1 VDVCL
6 LFIKINVLTIIE
18 RKIIKHIG
26 METVLFEV
34 QDGVGFITLNRP
46 EKLNCFNRE
55 MALQLQE
62 ILDEC
67 EKSLEVRCVYLT
79 GKGKGFSAGQ
89 DLAEIT
95 DLSRAGIQT
104 VLLEQFH
111 PILIKIRNLQKPVVA
126 AVNGVAAGAGANI
139 ALCCDIVV
147 AANSAIFL
155 QIFSKIGLIPDCGGT
170 FFLPRLI
177 GFQKASAFMM
187 LGEKLS
193 AKQAER
199 SAVIYKAIPNG
210 VFEAESKKIA
220 YTLAKMPTQGLWFTK
235 KALNESLNNSLEQQL
250 QLEDYLQQRAAA
262 TNDFKEGVDAFLH
275 KRKPE
280 FSGN

>member
-1 VDVCL
+1 
-6 LFIKINVLTIIE
+6 
-18 RKIIKHIG
+18 
-26 METVLFEV
+26 MEPVLFEV
-34 QDGVGFITLNRP
+34 REGVGFVTLNRP
-46 EKLNCFNRE
+46 EKLNCFNRD
-55 MALQLQE
+55 MALLLQE
-62 ILDEC
+62 ILNEC
-67 EKSLEVRCVYLT
+67 DRSREVRCVYLT

-89 DLAEIT
+89 DLAEIP
-95 DLSRAGIQT
+95 DLSRAGIQKI
-104 VLLEQFH
+104 LLEQFH
-111 PILIKIRNLQKPVVA
+111 PILIKIRNLQKPIVA

-199 SAVIYKAIPNG
+199 AAVIYKALPND
-210 VFEAESKKIA
+210 VFEYESKKIA
-220 YTLAKMPTQGLWFTK
+220 ETLAKMPTRGLWFTK

-262 TNDFKEGVDAFLH
+262 TDDFKEGVDAFLH
-275 KRKPE
+275 KRRPE
-280 FSGN
+280 FSGH

>member
-1 VDVCL
+1 
-6 LFIKINVLTIIE
+6 
-18 RKIIKHIG
+18 

-34 QDGVGFITLNRP
+34 RDGVGFITLNRP

-55 MALQLQE
+55 MALLLQE
-62 ILDEC
+62 LLGEC
-67 EKSLEVRCVYLT
+67 DKSPSVRCVYLT

-89 DLAEIT
+89 DLAEIP
-95 DLSRAGIQT
+95 DLSRAGIQKI
-104 VLLEQFH
+104 LLEQFH

-147 AANSAIFL
+147 ATNSAIFL
-155 QIFSKIGLIPDCGGT
+155 QVFSKIGLIPDCGGT

-199 SAVIYKAIPNG
+199 SAVIYRAFPNN

-220 YTLAKMPTQGLWFTK
+220 ETLAKMPTRGLWFTK

-262 TNDFKEGVDAFLH
+262 TSDFKEGVDAFLH

-280 FSGN
+280 FNGS

>member
-1 VDVCL
+1 
-6 LFIKINVLTIIE
+6 
-18 RKIIKHIG
+18 
-26 METVLFEV
+26 MEPVLFEV
-34 QDGVGFITLNRP
+34 REGVGFVTLNRP
-46 EKLNCFNRE
+46 EKLNCFNRD
-55 MALQLQE
+55 MALLLQE
-62 ILDEC
+62 ILNEC
-67 EKSLEVRCVYLT
+67 DRSREVRCVYLT

-89 DLAEIT
+89 DLAEIP
-95 DLSRAGIQT
+95 DLSRAGIQK

-187 LGEKLS
+187 LGEKLT

-199 SAVIYKAIPNG
+199 SAVIYKALPND
-210 VFEAESKKIA
+210 VFEDESKKIA
-220 YTLAKMPTQGLWFTK
+220 ETLAKMPTRGLWFTK

-262 TNDFKEGVDAFLH
+262 TDDFKEGVDAFLH

-280 FSGN
+280 FSGH